1 MAPCA
6 TTVSFSVGRAR
17 YDERH
22 GHRRPVQN
30 NDQEVMTTAEKSA
43 ERGLHTRMPRNRAGQ
58 FLLGLS
64 LMLIAF
70 NLRPLFASLSVSLPE
85 VLRQTGLSSSGAGYL
100 TTLPVLC
107 LGVFAPLAPRIS
119 QRIGPERTLLIVLV
133 LLALGTALRGW
144 GGMYGLFIGTAMAGA
159 AIATGNVLLPSVV
172 KRDFPRQ
179 AALMTGLY
187 TMALCG
193 GAASAAAFTLPM
205 VHWFDDSWSIGLV
218 VWAVPAAV
226 VALIWAP
233 RAMSSPYGPGRAG
246 GRPGGLRRDL
256 LAWQVTFF
264 MGLQSALAYCVMGW
278 MAPILR
284 DRGLD
289 GVTAGIVV
297 SVSIMMQVAT
307 CLLIPAVAVRCR
319 DQRMINAGLALLA
332 AAALLGL
339 VFAPLSTIWVWAILQ
354 GIGQGGLFAMAM
366 TVIVLR
372 SPDSL
377 VAAQLSGMA
386 QGFGYV
392 LAAFGPLLVGVLH
405 SATGGYAVTGW
416 LFALLGLGAAVS
428 GWGAGRAIQVR
439 PGPARSPQSH

>member
-1 MAPCA
+1 
-6 TTVSFSVGRAR
+6 
-17 YDERH
+17 
-22 GHRRPVQN
+22 
-30 NDQEVMTTAEKSA
+30 MTTTQKSA
-43 ERGLHTRMPRNRAGQ
+43 ERGFHPGKHRNRAGQ

-70 NLRPLFASLSVSLPE
+70 NLRPLFASLSVLLPE
-85 VLRQTGLSSSGAGYL
+85 VVRQTGLSASGAGYL

-107 LGVFAPLAPRIS
+107 LGLFAPLAPRIS
-119 QRIGPERTLLIVLV
+119 RLVGPERTLLIVLV
-133 LLALGTALRGW
+133 LLALGTALRGL
-144 GGMYGLFIGTAMAGA
+144 GGMYGLFIGSAMAGA

-172 KRDFPRQ
+172 KRDFPKQ

-193 GAASAAAFTLPM
+193 GAASAAAFTLPI
-205 VHWFDDSWSIGLV
+205 VHWFDNSWSAGLV
-218 VWAVPAAV
+218 VWAVPAAA
-226 VALIWAP
+226 VAFIWAP
-233 RAMSSPYGPGRAG
+233 RAMSSQYGPGRAG
-246 GRPGGLRRDL
+246 GRPGGLGRDL

-297 SVSIMMQVAT
+297 SVSIMTQVIT
-307 CLLIPAVAVRCR
+307 CLLIPAVAVRCK

-332 AAALLGL
+332 AAALVGMLFG
-339 VFAPLSTIWVWAILQ
+339 PLSAVWIWAVLQ

-372 SPDSL
+372 SPDPHI
-377 VAAQLSGMA
+377 AAQLSGMA
-386 QGFGYV
+386 QGFGYL
-392 LAAFGPLLVGVLH
+392 LAAFGPLLVGVVY
-405 SATGGYAVTGW
+405 SATGGYAATGW
-416 LFALLGLGAAVS
+416 LFALLGVGAAIN
-428 GWGAGRAIQVR
+428 GWGAGRAIHVK
-439 PGPARSPQSH
+439 PGPPGRQPSP

>member
-1 MAPCA
+1 M
-6 TTVSFSVGRAR
+6 RASAIASQPIII
-17 YDERH
+17 
-22 GHRRPVQN
+22 RR
-30 NDQEVMTTAEKSA
+30 DMTTAEKSI
-43 ERGLHTRMPRNRAGQ
+43 ECGSRAGLPKSRVGQ
-58 FLLGLS
+58 LLLGLS

-70 NLRPLFASLSVSLPE
+70 NLRPLFASLSVLLPE
-85 VLRQTGLSSSGAGYL
+85 VIRQTGLSSSGAGYL

-107 LGVFAPLAPRIS
+107 LGLFAPLAPRIS
-119 QRIGPERTLLIVLV
+119 QRVGPERTLLIVLL
-133 LLALGTALRGW
+133 LLAFGTALRGW
-144 GGMYGLFIGTAMAGA
+144 GGLYGLFIGSAIAGA
-159 AIATGNVLLPSVV
+159 AIATGNVLLPSLV

-193 GAASAAAFTLPM
+193 GAACAAAFTLPM
-205 VHWFDDSWSIGLV
+205 VHRFDDSWTSGLV
-218 VWAVPAAV
+218 IWAVPAAL

-233 RAMSSPYGPGRAG
+233 RALRSQYGPGRAG
-246 GRPGGLRRDL
+246 RRPGGLWRSM
-256 LAWQVTFF
+256 LAWQVTLF

-289 GVTAGIVV
+289 GVTAGVVV
-297 SVSIMMQVAT
+297 SVSIMLQVVT
-307 CLLIPAVAVRCR
+307 CLLIPALAVRCR
-319 DQRMINAGLALLA
+319 DQRAVNAGLALLA
-332 AAALLGL
+332 ATALLGIL
-339 VFAPLSTIWVWAILQ
+339 FAPLSSVWIWAVLQ

-386 QGFGYV
+386 QGIGYL

-416 LFALLGLGAAVS
+416 LFALLGLAAAIN
-428 GWGAGRAIQVR
+428 GWGAGRAIQVK
-439 PGPARSPQSH
+439 PGPADGPRTR